1 MVWYLV
7 ATKYKKKGE
16 NGLETLGFNSP
27 SHNPENCR
35 LNGDRKLLTQKIM
48 RVDVVTRLWSR
59 LFSAR
64 SAIFCRYWT
73 CSFSCRNNQAIGGRG
88 CLHFLFLLYPI
99 FVYKMVMVALRPC
112 SSLFLT
118 VQKYSKKGNLLL
130 PKLPTNFQI
139 LPKRVIF
146 DDIRREICPTSS
158 SHIAKNG
165 RCFRSSSCR
174 KSRSASC
181 SCR

>member
-48 RVDVVTRLWSR
+48 RVDVVTRLWTR

-118 VQKYSKKGNLLL
+118 VQRYGKKGNLLL
-130 PKLPTNFQI
+130 PRLP
-139 LPKRVIF
+139 
-146 DDIRREICPTSS
+146 S
-158 SHIAKNG
+158 
-165 RCFRSSSCR
+165 
-174 KSRSASC
+174 
-181 SCR
+181 